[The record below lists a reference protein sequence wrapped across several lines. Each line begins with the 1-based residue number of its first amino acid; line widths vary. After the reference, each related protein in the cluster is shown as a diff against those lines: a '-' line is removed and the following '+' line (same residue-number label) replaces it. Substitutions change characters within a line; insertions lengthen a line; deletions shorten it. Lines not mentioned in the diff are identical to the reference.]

1 LADCL
6 HTCKAVVA
14 PATIGDGHDWST
26 VPGASQW
33 ISACTTLDDV
43 DCIGVGPAGGK
54 DDIVMWYR
62 IQFDVPANWSDVT
75 IDFTTKVDNAASVF
89 LNGNQVGT
97 RIIGGNHVSTFHESL
112 SNGSLQAGTNNII
125 VRMEDWGGLSGINY
139 RIDLN
144 GLSTAPIVV
153 IEPDSDGDGVPNSSD
168 AFPNDPNEWADSDGD
183 EIGDNADPFDNSSD
197 SATVFV
203 GDCDSGVGNQEMAPG
218 AYFSDFIAEFGD
230 SALHGNYV
238 GAVSALANEWKK
250 DGLISGRDKG
260 KITSCAAQSD
270 TGKPEPSKGKGKK

>member
-1 LADCL
+1 
-6 HTCKAVVA
+6 
-14 PATIGDGHDWST
+14 
-26 VPGASQW
+26 
-33 ISACTTLDDV
+33 
-43 DCIGVGPAGGK
+43 
-54 DDIVMWYR
+54 MWYR